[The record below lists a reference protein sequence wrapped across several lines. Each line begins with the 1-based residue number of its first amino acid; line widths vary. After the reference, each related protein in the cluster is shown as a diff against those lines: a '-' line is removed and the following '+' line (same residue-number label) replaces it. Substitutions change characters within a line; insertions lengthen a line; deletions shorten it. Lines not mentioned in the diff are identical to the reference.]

1 MRVRLKGLN
10 TVRKRLA
17 DGTTRTYTY
26 LGKGGPRVPG
36 EPGSP
41 QFMAAY
47 AEATSKKATAA
58 ADRLQSII
66 DAYQQS
72 RKFNDLSPRTRHD
85 YVQQIRK
92 IEAEFGDFPIAA
104 LSAPRTRGEFM
115 SWRDRVAAR
124 SRRQADY
131 AYSVLALIL
140 AWGHDRGLV
149 PLNPCERPGKT
160 YRSERV
166 ESVWRPPDEERF
178 MAVAP
183 KHIKLAFMLALW
195 TGQRQG
201 DLLRMTWSDY
211 DGEFI
216 KVKQRKTKAR
226 VTIPVSASLK
236 IMLDEAPRAAPTILS
251 TLDGTPWTED
261 GFRASWSKARNAAGI
276 RGLTFNDLRGTTVTR
291 LAMAGCS
298 IPQIAAVTGHSLKQV
313 HAILDAHYL
322 KREESMAVDA
332 VRKREWHET
341 AQKIPN

>member
-1 MRVRLKGLN
+1 MHIRLKGLN

-17 DGTTRTYTY
+17 NGTVRVYTY

-41 QFMAAY
+41 EFMAAY
-47 AEATSKKATAA
+47 AEATSRRTKAAT
-58 ADRLQSII
+58 DRLQSVI

-92 IEAEFGDFPIAA
+92 VEAEFGDFPLEA
-104 LSAPRTRGEFM
+104 LASPRTRGEFM
-115 SWRDRVAAR
+115 TWRDRLAAK

-149 PLNPCERPGKT
+149 PTNPCERPGKT

-166 ESVWRPPDEERF
+166 ENVWRPQDEERF
-178 MAVAP
+178 MATAP

-201 DLLRMTWSDY
+201 DLLRMTWDDY

-216 KVKQRKTKAR
+216 KIKQRKTSAR
-226 VTIPVSASLK
+226 VKISVGASLK
-236 IMLDEAPRAAPTILS
+236 SMLDEAPRPAPTILT

-276 RGLTFNDLRGTTVTR
+276 KGLTFNDLRGTTVTR
-291 LAMAGCS
+291 LAMAECS
-298 IPQIAAVTGHSLKQV
+298 VPQIAAVTGHSLKQV
-313 HAILDAHYL
+313 HVILDAHYL

-332 VRKREWHET
+332 VRKREWHEA
-341 AQKIPN
+341 AQKLPN